1 VELPKDMAP
10 DTTRVWFLPEETP
23 YFFWLIPHSPTH
35 GVLGLIA
42 EEENRGLISL
52 ERFLQKKSLVP
63 VDFQSARTP
72 LYTRWIP
79 THRKIGESDVYLVG
93 DAAGHVKVTTVGGI
107 VTGLRGALGVAEA
120 ILNGQ
125 YSSELQALRK
135 ELGVHRLIRKSLHG
149 FTQADYSRL
158 LDILNPASK
167 RSLGVYTRDQA
178 NKLLSN
184 LLLRQPRFL
193 FLGLRALL
201 IDRMRSPQSK
211 I

>member
-1 VELPKDMAP
+1 
-10 DTTRVWFLPEETP
+10 
-23 YFFWLIPHSPTH
+23 
-35 GVLGLIA
+35 VLGLIA
-42 EEENRGLISL
+42 EEENQGRISL

-63 VDFQSARTP
+63 IDLQSARTP

-79 THRKIGESDVYLVG
+79 THRKIGESDIYLVG

-125 YSSELQALRK
+125 YSPELQALRK

-178 NKLLSN
+178 YKLLSN
-184 LLLRQPRFL
+184 LLLKQPRLL

-201 IDRMRSPQSK
+201 TSHREHRATEGSGFK
-211 I
+211 